1 MTNREIITLMHKLSH
16 GRIGPCGN
24 WVRVFNDSEELDERK
39 FSKLFEDTIQSD
51 IVVIYQSS
59 INVTEAKASE
69 AFEIVAQFVKHGVV
83 KIADV
88 RFTSQIEIDPLGV
101 GAAYRT
107 NK

>member
-1 MTNREIITLMHKLSH
+1 MHTLSH

-24 WVRVFNDSEELDERK
+24 WVRVFNDSEELDDRK
-39 FSKLFEDTIQSD
+39 FSKLLKDTIQSD
-51 IVVIYQSS
+51 IVLIYQSS

-101 GAAYRT
+101 GAVYRT

>member
-1 MTNREIITLMHKLSH
+1 MTNREIITLMHTLSH

-24 WVRVFNDSEELDERK
+24 WVRVFNDSEELDDRK
-39 FSKLFEDTIQSD
+39 FSKLLKDTIQSD
-51 IVVIYQSS
+51 IVLIYQSS

-101 GAAYRT
+101 GAVYRT

>member
-1 MTNREIITLMHKLSH
+1 MTNREIITLMHKLSQ
-16 GRIGPCGN
+16 GRIGPSGD

-39 FSKLFEDTIQSD
+39 FSKLLKDAMQSD
-51 IVVIYQSS
+51 IVLIYQSS

-69 AFEIVAQFVKHGVV
+69 AFEIVAQFIKHGVV
-83 KIADV
+83 KIANP

>member
-1 MTNREIITLMHKLSH
+1 M
-16 GRIGPCGN
+16 
-24 WVRVFNDSEELDERK
+24 
-39 FSKLFEDTIQSD
+39 
-51 IVVIYQSS
+51 
-59 INVTEAKASE
+59 KASE

>member
-1 MTNREIITLMHKLSH
+1 MHKLSH
-16 GRIGPCGN
+16 CRIGPCGN
-24 WVRVFNDSEELDERK
+24 WVRVFNDSEELDDRK
-39 FSKLFEDTIQSD
+39 FSKLLKDTIQSD
-51 IVVIYQSS
+51 IVLIYQSS
-59 INVTEAKASE
+59 INVIEAKASE

-101 GAAYRT
+101 GAVYRT

>member
-1 MTNREIITLMHKLSH
+1 M
-16 GRIGPCGN
+16 
-24 WVRVFNDSEELDERK
+24 RVFNDSEKLDERK
-39 FSKLFEDTIQSD
+39 FSKLLNETIQSD
-51 IVVIYQSS
+51 IVLIYQSS
-59 INVTEAKASE
+59 INVTEVKASE
-69 AFEIVAQFVKHGVV
+69 AFEIVAQFVKLGVV